1 MNMKEKTTP
10 EIEKKL
16 MEMEEAQR
24 QLKTKNIRLFMGAS
38 LGVILTLILVGILP
52 YFIEIPEKYISI
64 IDICNHIVPILGLFI
79 VAGLIYSCWNY
90 MFRKY

>member
-1 MNMKEKTTP
+1 MDMKEKTTP

-16 MEMEEAQR
+16 MEMEEARR
-24 QLKTKNIRLFMGAS
+24 QLKTKNIMSFMKAGLA
-38 LGVILTLILVGILP
+38 VALTLILVGVLP

-64 IDICNHIVPILGLFI
+64 IDICNHIVPILGLFV